1 MAIKAQIT
9 VDNSELKKGL
19 KEAEGQASKS
29 MNTVKKTVEGA
40 STMFGKLASSANNAS
55 QAISTGM
62 QGVTTTLSKLGPIGI
77 AAAAGITLIG
87 SATVGVFSLV
97 NKLSN
102 RLNDISKSA
111 KSVNMTANQYLALQ
125 YASKRA
131 GVAMEDVL
139 SIISKTDQAMTKAAE
154 GEAKYRDAFYALGL
168 TWREL
173 SKLSPEKQIM
183 AVTEAF
189 AKLNAEGRSAP
200 SDVYSIY
207 SRKDIR
213 NLNKLSKEDVG
224 RLVAEAGAL
233 GIKIDEEAIRTAE
246 ELQDIYGDIN
256 QKIIAWASNLKA
268 AKDAMKE
275 IKNIAK
281 NASDFLG
288 KDGEVLPEYSNIAE
302 SYITVAKRLTQS
314 GKFSDEQMRD
324 MVKASKLDLNPLTS
338 AGLMQ
343 SGGYLAFVE
352 QVNKEVAKMSK
363 EDLQR
368 EMNNIKFDS
377 MGNNLAKTVHKAVA
391 DIDKRFA
398 NGLKIAKNKDYTY
411 QRSDEEIAAS
421 KVLDKAED
429 TNRELEKQI
438 RYYDS
443 ISNKLGLEF
452 NVERKIAD
460 LEAELAEKTKGR
472 VMQLDESVKLTMKQN
487 AALMKQKAIQ
497 AEIERLKKLGSS
509 SQGKSYVEL
518 LSKAGANRTGLSQLN
533 ESLMS
538 IGIDDGIANRFITDF
553 STRWMEAYT
562 KKTGKFVPEISMDEM
577 LKTDPQLYYDVL
589 KESAEAFNTNESL
602 APVEHF
608 IKGNKE
614 LHDAIK
620 EYNKFAKN
628 NNIIQTTDINE
639 AIKALKPY
647 EDNLE
652 KIKQKEAEL
661 RELNKNDP
669 TGSAGLKTQL
679 SKDIF
684 ALQTPL
690 KLLDRLNNA
699 KNFIDQQKLINDAQ
713 QFMTAAQWQQ
723 QESTSMS
730 MMKNVEALKRETDLS
745 KALLSNNQKIVEE
758 LKRKQILEE
767 AGISA
772 TTKNL
777 KEYEKVLDI
786 VIQAQQNS
794 ESTKIFKDYIAK
806 GTELGYSLSK
816 YSGDTL
822 KANRELAVFN
832 AQIQKGSLLTDE
844 EKSLIERLSDLS
856 TNADIIKM
864 PSRLDDVIHTNELAR
879 RGGFSESVAVE
890 RRDNS
895 EKIVEYLS
903 KMQKLSTDIRKFV
916 NDINDKCTI
925 NY

>member
-1 MAIKAQIT
+1 MSIKAVIS

-189 AKLNAEGRSAP
+189 SKLNAEGRSVP
-200 SDVYSIY
+200 SDVYSVY

-233 GIKIDEEAIRTAE
+233 GVEIDENTIRTAE
-246 ELQDIYGDIN
+246 ALLDVTGDID
-256 QKIIAWASNLKA
+256 QKFLAWVTKIKAVKKGMELIKDIAEDTSNI
-268 AKDAMKE
+268 M
-275 IKNIAK
+275 NS
-281 NASDFLG
+281 N
-288 KDGEVLPEYSNIAE
+288 GEVKPEYADKYE
-302 SYITVAKRLTQS
+302 SFITVAKRLAAE
-314 GKFSDEQMRD
+314 GKFNDAVKRELIIENYKSRLRGQPSDQRMLMD
-324 MVKASKLDLNPLTS
+324 FANKVKAMGPDEL
-338 AGLMQ
+338 Q
-343 SGGYLAFVE
+343 
-352 QVNKEVAKMSK
+352 KEF
-363 EDLQR
+363 
-368 EMNNIKFDS
+368 NNIKFNK
-377 MGNNLAKTVHKAVA
+377 MGKSAQEAMQKAVA
-391 DIDKRFA
+391 NVDRRFI
-398 NGLKIAKNKDYTY
+398 NGVLVAGKNNASSFLQTK
-411 QRSDEEIAAS
+411 EEIEAS
-421 KVLDKAED
+421 KILDKAED
-429 TNRELEKQI
+429 TNKELEKQI
-438 RYYDS
+438 KYYDS
-443 ISNKLGLEF
+443 ISNKIGLEF
-452 NVERKIAD
+452 DVERKIAD

-487 AALMKQKAIQ
+487 AALMQQKAIET
-497 AEIERLKKLGSS
+497 EIKKINDLTATSKGRSAT
-509 SQGKSYVEL
+509 EL
-518 LSKAGANRTGLSQLN
+518 LSIAGANRTGVAQINEELSNIGFENGISDQLTKFIKQN
-533 ESLMS
+533 WVGKSTSLN
-538 IGIDDGIANRFITDF
+538 A
-553 STRWMEAYT
+553 
-562 KKTGKFVPEISMDEM
+562 M
-577 LKTDPQLYYDVL
+577 LKENPRGFYDLLNISANSLSNEGFNLVTEDDL
-589 KESAEAFNTNESL
+589 KNALMNLDSMKKLRA
-602 APVEHF
+602 
-608 IKGNKE
+608 
-614 LHDAIK
+614 
-620 EYNKFAKN
+620 EYNDFAKRN
-628 NNIIQTTDINE
+628 NLSSDKGPFIDFDNIEKNLE
-639 AIKALKPY
+639 PY
-647 EDNLE
+647 IDNLE
-652 KIKQKEAEL
+652 KIKQLEEDLRKLNRDNPKGESLRKTSIANEITKL
-661 RELNKNDP
+661 REPLIILNEVK
-669 TGSAGLKTQL
+669 K
-679 SKDIF
+679 
-684 ALQTPL
+684 
-690 KLLDRLNNA
+690 A
-699 KNFIDQQKLINDAQ
+699 K
-713 QFMTAAQWQQ
+713 
-723 QESTSMS
+723 
-730 MMKNVEALKRETDLS
+730 EALKGSELLAKTSQFAIDATAQANMIAAVNVLKQTENLQKENDLT
-745 KALLSNNQKIVEE
+745 KAILTNNKELVEV
-758 LKRKQILEE
+758 LKRKKILED
-767 AGISA
+767 AGIAS
-772 TTKNL
+772 TDKNL
-777 KEYEKVLDI
+777 KEFSKVLD
-786 VIQAQQNS
+786 VARAAQNDAA
-794 ESTKIFKDYIAK
+794 STNIFKDLIVK
-806 GTELGYSLSK
+806 GTELSYSLSK
-816 YSGDTL
+816 NSGDAL

-832 AQIQKGSLLTDE
+832 AQIQKGGLLTDE

-890 RRDNS
+890 RRDNT
-895 EKIVEYLS
+895 ERIVEYLS
-903 KMQKLSTDIRKFV
+903 RMQKLSTDIRKFV